1 MAHGN
6 SKRAML
12 MRVIDL
18 RMWLA
23 DTPDTNIAMVEYYQA
38 EIEKLM
44 KRIYRQENI
53 WKRSKTKPVL
63 AFTARMYLLTIASV
77 ATLASTLSHAK
88 QSCVK
93 TGYSVVATMLIS
105 HSHMPIQA
113 YTTRPTRCPFF
124 RSLSSQHA
132 VTFITI
138 SPIIVIKEFPKTLT
152 NLTKMSVV
160 RGYNRV

>member
-44 KRIYRQENI
+44 KRIYR
-53 WKRSKTKPVL
+53 
-63 AFTARMYLLTIASV
+63 
-77 ATLASTLSHAK
+77 
-88 QSCVK
+88 
-93 TGYSVVATMLIS
+93 
-105 HSHMPIQA
+105 
-113 YTTRPTRCPFF
+113 
-124 RSLSSQHA
+124 
-132 VTFITI
+132 
-138 SPIIVIKEFPKTLT
+138 
-152 NLTKMSVV
+152 
-160 RGYNRV
+160 